1 MGRGALRITG
11 VAVAA
16 VAVAAGAVWALSPR
30 DEAPDPAPAAE
41 EAYFSEDEIARAAE
55 FRGGQRALGLA
66 GLAVEIG
73 LLGALA
79 LWRPAPLRR
88 ALDRASRRPML
99 GAAAVAAGLSVALT
113 LAGLP
118 LSAWAHER
126 AVDVGLA
133 TQGIGSWLID
143 VARSAAVGAV
153 IAGLGGLV
161 GLFLIR
167 RLRERWW
174 VAGAVV
180 VVAFA
185 IVFSWLAPVVISPL
199 FNDFDEL
206 PPGPVREDVV
216 ALGREA
222 GVDIGD
228 VLEVD
233 ASRRSTGLNAYVGGL
248 GPTKQV
254 VLYDNLLRQED
265 PATIRSVVAHELGHV
280 EADDIWRGI
289 AFVAIVA
296 PIGVLWVQLA
306 TGALARRTGADP
318 SSPAVLPAL
327 ALSLTLASLVL
338 GIAGQALSRNIEA
351 RADTFALE
359 LTEEPGAFIELQRRL
374 AKANV
379 SDPDPPSAYQR
390 IFGSHPTTMERIGA
404 ALAFEEERGARRD

>member
-1 MGRGALRITG
+1 
-11 VAVAA
+11 
-16 VAVAAGAVWALSPR
+16 
-30 DEAPDPAPAAE
+30 
-41 EAYFSEDEIARAAE
+41 
-55 FRGGQRALGLA
+55 
-66 GLAVEIG
+66 
-73 LLGALA
+73 
-79 LWRPAPLRR
+79 
-88 ALDRASRRPML
+88 ML